1 MYFLRLLEIV
11 SADSDALVPAVIPPQ
26 EVGGEILFADV
37 LQDPIPGRLERL
49 LGKPAPR
56 QRLLYSGEEEIVRR
70 NQIL

>member
-11 SADSDALVPAVIPPQ
+11 SADSDALVAAVIPPQ
-26 EVGGEILFADV
+26 EVGGKLLFADV
-37 LQDPIPGRLERL
+37 PQDPIPGRLERL

-56 QRLLYSGEEEIVRR
+56 QHLLYSGEEEIVRR